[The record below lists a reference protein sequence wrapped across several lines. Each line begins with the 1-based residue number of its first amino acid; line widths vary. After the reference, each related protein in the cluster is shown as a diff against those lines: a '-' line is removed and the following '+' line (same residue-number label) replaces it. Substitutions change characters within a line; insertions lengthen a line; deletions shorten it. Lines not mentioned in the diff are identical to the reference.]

1 VISMRFDM
9 RLGDVD
15 ARTAYAAALDMV
27 EWAEAPLAPFVVLSE
42 HHGVEGGYLPAPGP
56 LAAAMAA
63 RTTSTFIMIA
73 ATILPLHDPVRLAED
88 IAVID
93 HLSGGRVGWVFGL
106 GYRPEEFALLDVPWA
121 GRGQRMDH
129 HLRVVLDALDGLDL
143 ETHGRPGS
151 VRPAVAPRP
160 QLFVGGGSP
169 HAARRAARFGLGLLA
184 QTDVGGLGE
193 LYAAECERLGVEPGM
208 CLLPPPD
215 LPSSVFVADD
225 VDAAWDEIGPY
236 LLHNAVD
243 YARWNPGS
251 TTTASLSQ
259 ASTVDEL
266 RADAGAYRIV
276 TVEEAVVM
284 ARTGTLALHPM
295 CGGIPPDVAWPYLR
309 RVAEQVAPAVPAPG

>member
-1 VISMRFDM
+1 
-9 RLGDVD
+9 
-15 ARTAYAAALDMV
+15 
-27 EWAEAPLAPFVVLSE
+27 
-42 HHGVEGGYLPAPGP
+42 
-56 LAAAMAA
+56 
-63 RTTSTFIMIA
+63 
-73 ATILPLHDPVRLAED
+73 AED

-106 GYRPEEFALLDVPWA
+106 GYRPEEFALLDVAWA

-129 HLRVVLDALDGLDL
+129 NLRVVLDALDGLDL
-143 ETHGRPGS
+143 TTHGRPG
-151 VRPAVAPRP
+151 VVGAAVAPRP

-243 YARWNPGS
+243 YARWNHVSTTTS
-251 TTTASLSQ
+251 TTTASLSP

-266 RADAGAYRIV
+266 RAEDGAYRIV
-276 TVEEAVVM
+276 SVDDAVVM
-284 ARTGTLALHPM
+284 ATTGTLALHPM

-309 RVAEQVAPAVPAPG
+309 RVADEVVPAMAAAG